1 MQRDVILSAVY
12 PARIKAIEAL
22 LRIAQ
27 GDYPH
32 GTDLTTA
39 SSELDEASL
48 RYGHASTAVAYAGL
62 AGLLRIVSALVEWRG
77 AVLDAASDADRFA
90 RSAKE
95 RYRLWTKEYGDK
107 EPTKALAAASSDIA
121 GLQSF
126 EEVERL
132 CSMIAAIPL
141 PVGVFA
147 EPRGIVRT
155 TDSESEA
162 KSVPTELSVAFL
174 KFSIDGTA
182 ASELHHLTPNEVHD
196 LEIEVRVSRWPGD
209 AEQLRLSP
217 VTIEP
222 SATYAFPDFVFNRPT
237 GQPPFVLVDRGRAL
251 LKVAQ
256 GLQSRPFE
264 FKYAAEFLPTRV
276 EQPVSVVGHR
286 TLLIEGL
293 DLQANPITG
302 YPNVDRKIVQ
312 IRDEL
317 RQRGSGVGSDL
328 GDLLKI
334 VSVLSNMAGRAVQDA
349 EFEGI
354 WSEARFQD
362 YVRKEL
368 RRRPEIGAE
377 LDEHAHAS
385 GGITDLSFHGIPIEL
400 KAQSKR
406 TLSLG
411 DCQQYVEQTA
421 SYVAAKGK
429 SCGVLCVLDCS
440 PKTSAPEPADAG
452 IGILEKSASSG
463 LVAIVVV
470 LVQGNLRRPSSL

>member
-1 MQRDVILSAVY
+1 MILSAVY
-12 PARIKAIEAL
+12 PARIKAIKAL

-32 GTDLTTA
+32 AAELTTA
-39 SSELDEASL
+39 SSELDQASL
-48 RYGHASTAVAYAGL
+48 SYGRASTAVAYAGL
-62 AGLLRIVSALVEWRG
+62 AGLLRIVSTLVEWRG
-77 AVLDAASDADRFA
+77 AVLDAAPDADRFA
-90 RSAKE
+90 RSARE
-95 RYRLWTKEYGDK
+95 RYRQWNKEYGDK
-107 EPTKALAAASSDIA
+107 EPTKALASASRNIA
-121 GLQSF
+121 GLQSL
-126 EEVERL
+126 EDVERL
-132 CSMIAAIPL
+132 CSMIAAVPL

-147 EPRGIVRT
+147 EPKGIVRIT
-155 TDSESEA
+155 RSESET
-162 KSVPTELSVAFL
+162 KSAPTELSVAFL
-174 KFSIDGTA
+174 KFNIDGIA
-182 ASELHHLTPNEVHD
+182 VSELHHLTPNEVHD
-196 LEIEVRVSRWPGD
+196 LEIEVRVSRWPDD

-222 SATYAFPDFVFNRPT
+222 RATYSFPDFVFNRPT

-256 GLQSRPFE
+256 GLQARPFE
-264 FKYAAEFLPTRV
+264 FKYAAEFLPTRA

-317 RQRGSGVGSDL
+317 RQRGSALGSDL

-334 VSVLSNMAGRAVQDA
+334 VSALSNMAGRAVQDA
-349 EFEGI
+349 EFDGV
-354 WSEARFQD
+354 WSEAEFQD

-368 RRRPEIGAE
+368 RRRPEIGVE

-385 GGITDLSFHGIPIEL
+385 GGITDLSFHGIAIEL

-406 TLSLG
+406 TMSLE
-411 DCQQYVEQTA
+411 DCQQYVEQTT

-429 SCGVLCVLDCS
+429 NCGVLCVLDCS
-440 PKTSAPEPADAG
+440 PKTSAPQPVDAG
-452 IGILEKSASSG
+452 IGILEKSTSPG
-463 LVAIVVV
+463 HVVIVAV